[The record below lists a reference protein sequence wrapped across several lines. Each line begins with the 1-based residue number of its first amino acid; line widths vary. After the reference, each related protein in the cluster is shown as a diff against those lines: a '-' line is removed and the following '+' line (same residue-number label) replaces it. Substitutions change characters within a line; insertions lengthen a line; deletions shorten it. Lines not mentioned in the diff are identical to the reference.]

1 MSNSNEKPKTLRE
14 LAIELR
20 EQQAQNWEK
29 NIPAMTV
36 RRDLPTIPTPLD
48 FVIDNFE
55 SAQLA
60 IITAPGGTGKGF
72 LEIQLSIAVA
82 ARAIKDEKTGKLH
95 CPFKIWQKTKEEGE
109 KVLFLTVEDSK
120 IVIENRLIAMRN
132 HFNANNITGFKE
144 AIENID
150 IIAMGGGRAPKL
162 AVRQGNQQDLPS
174 AGPLL
179 KILRDLITK
188 NKYRLIILDPLGKLH
203 ELNENSNEDMTR
215 LLEMIEDEVI

>member
-1 MSNSNEKPKTLRE
+1 
-14 LAIELR
+14 
-20 EQQAQNWEK
+20 
-29 NIPAMTV
+29 
-36 RRDLPTIPTPLD
+36 
-48 FVIDNFE
+48 
-55 SAQLA
+55 
-60 IITAPGGTGKGF
+60 
-72 LEIQLSIAVA
+72 
-82 ARAIKDEKTGKLH
+82 
-95 CPFKIWQKTKEEGE
+95 
-109 KVLFLTVEDSK
+109 
-120 IVIENRLIAMRN
+120 
-132 HFNANNITGFKE
+132 E

-215 LLEMIEDEVI
+215 LLEMIEDEVIKEVEKIGTNCTVLISHHESKAGLTREMEADSAGVVGLRRLAHRFESHKLCRQ